1 MVMMGYIAC
10 VLLAVMNTWYLTTQL
25 KFKKELAVA
34 GGSPEQL
41 KETRITIG
49 LCMFIYL
56 VDIMFA
62 AITAAVG

>member
-1 MVMMGYIAC
+1 MVMTVYIAC
-10 VLLAVMNTWYLTTQL
+10 VLLAVMNTWYLTIQL
-25 KFKKELAVA
+25 KLKKELAVS

-41 KETRITIG
+41 KETCISIG

-62 AITAAVG
+62 AITAAVA